1 MVSVR
6 QIEVC
11 RRVNVWIQGH
21 LVVEDFFSFELG
33 GCGPGFGGVMAQHP
47 RPIPSRSLIPS
58 SSGHALK
65 GSKHGIKESLIRLF
79 RLVT

>member
-47 RPIPSRSLIPS
+47 RRS
-58 SSGHALK
+58 K
-65 GSKHGIKESLIRLF
+65 GGLGVANVGDLEGGP
-79 RLVT
+79 